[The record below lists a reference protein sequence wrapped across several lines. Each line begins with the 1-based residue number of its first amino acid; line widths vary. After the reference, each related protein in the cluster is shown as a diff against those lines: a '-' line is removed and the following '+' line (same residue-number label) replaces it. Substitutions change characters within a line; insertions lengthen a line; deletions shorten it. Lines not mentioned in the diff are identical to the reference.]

1 MRSQTTCSRDF
12 LFSVFHFQL
21 VTWNVLRARATLL
34 VLLIA
39 QSAFSNSQTEAN
51 SQTESQ
57 PRLAPAFT
65 LKNLTGRSAR
75 LSDYKGKVV
84 LINLWA
90 TWCAPCQAE
99 MPELVKWQKEYKARG
114 LQILGVTYPDE
125 PRTGVKRIVRKFK
138 LNYPVIFGTQ
148 EFLDAYQIGE
158 IMPVTVVVD
167 RDGNIRERILGILE
181 PEEFKEKVAPLLNQE
196 AQK

>member
-1 MRSQTTCSRDF
+1 MHAVLMTAFLVAQT
-12 LFSVFHFQL
+12 
-21 VTWNVLRARATLL
+21 VL
-34 VLLIA
+34 
-39 QSAFSNSQTEAN
+39 SSPQTETGR
-51 SQTESQ
+51 QTGSQ
-57 PRLAPAFT
+57 PELAPPFI
-65 LKNLTGRSAR
+65 LKNLRGGNAR
-75 LSDYKGKVV
+75 LADYKGKVV

-90 TWCAPCQAE
+90 TWCAPCKAE
-99 MPELVKWQKEYKARG
+99 MPELVKLQKEYQARG

-125 PRTGVKRIVRKFK
+125 PRTSVKRIVRRFN

-167 RDGNIRERILGILE
+167 RDGKMRERILGILDR
-181 PEEFKEKVAPLLNQE
+181 EEFKEKVVPLLNQN